1 MYEINLHCFFFFQEM
16 AQYRKDMPD
25 RKRKIKRDVVFAQCK
40 GVAGLVPKNN

>member
-1 MYEINLHCFFFFQEM
+1 M